1 MFTFLPESAVQI
13 CLHSSQNLQ
22 YRYVYIPPRI
32 CSSDHCMELPFIFL
46 ELISRILILMK
57 DKYLILAS
65 VAHIYS
71 HISKPLLDATLITF
85 SLFRIAKAQQSNTSA
100 GDQIQMIKCKWSNI
114 NVEIRVIKYKWS
126 NVNNQSRGF
135 IISDIIINKLIKWM
149 KIYSFVIKINF
160 PLDQINS

>member
-1 MFTFLPESAVQI
+1 VVICLHSSQNLQYRYVYIPPRICSTDMFSFLPESAVQI

-46 ELISRILILMK
+46 ELISQILILIK

-100 GDQIQMIKCKWSNI
+100 GDQIQMIINVNDQIQMIKCKWSNT
-114 NVEIRVIKYKWS
+114 NDK
-126 NVNNQSRGF
+126 
-135 IISDIIINKLIKWM
+135 M
-149 KIYSFVIKINF
+149 
-160 PLDQINS
+160 